1 MGSVSI
7 SPYTMPRNT
16 VFRICNRMSLNCF
29 RPATALQE
37 WRDTNKC
44 YPDQGVII
52 DIDKL
57 KIMVFDSV

>member
-16 VFRICNRMSLNCF
+16 EFRICDRISLNCF
-29 RPATALQE
+29 RPATALRE

-44 YPDQGVII
+44 YPDHGYHRYRQSMDYHVAA
-52 DIDKL
+52 
-57 KIMVFDSV
+57 M